1 MVKTEKEFFSFGRYL
16 QSTRLEKKISLEKV
30 SEETR
35 IGMRT
40 LQIIEK
46 EDIEAL
52 PAEVF
57 VRGFLRS
64 FARAVGADEDEAVR
78 LYLARLNME
87 HTLADA
93 GSFSGRSSIK
103 FWRYLVL
110 SIAALLGVMALSIY
124 GVSYFQ
130 NKIHIPEAAEKREVG
145 DIPKGT
151 QPEDEQI
158 SNTHESTTTESVDK
172 LRLRITAVE
181 DTWIKVIID
190 NKEPNEYNLI
200 AGEEMEI
207 EASAGYNLLIGNATG
222 LELTLNEKPIPISG
236 KIGEVVSIQLP

>member
-1 MVKTEKEFFSFGRYL
+1 
-16 QSTRLEKKISLEKV
+16 LEEV

-35 IGMRT
+35 IGMVN
-40 LQIIEK
+40 LQHIEK
-46 EDIEAL
+46 EDLEAL

-64 FARAVGADEDEAVR
+64 FARAVGADEEEAVR
-78 LYLARLNME
+78 LYDARLNME
-87 HTLADA
+87 HALADA

-110 SIAALLGVMALSIY
+110 SVAALLSVMALSIY

-130 NKIHIPEAAEKREVG
+130 RQDHMPETAGKQEVSEK
-145 DIPKGT
+145 PKVT
-151 QPEDEQI
+151 TLPDQQI
-158 SNTHESTTTESVDK
+158 SNVRKGSTTESPKK
-172 LRLRITAVE
+172 LVLQIAAVE

-190 NKEPNEYNLI
+190 NKDPKEYNLN
-200 AGEEMEI
+200 AGGHMEI
-207 EASAGYNLLIGNATG
+207 EASAGYNLLIGNSAG
-222 LELTLNEKPIPISG
+222 LVLKLNGKPIPISG

>member
-1 MVKTEKEFFSFGRYL
+1 MKTEKESISFGRYL
-16 QSTRLEKKISLEKV
+16 QSIRLEKKISLEKV

-35 IGMRT
+35 IGMGL

-46 EDIEAL
+46 EDLEAL

-64 FARAVGADEDEAVR
+64 FAKAVGADEGEAVR
-78 LYLARLNME
+78 LYQSRLDME

-93 GSFSGRSSIK
+93 GSFSGRSAIK
-103 FWRYLVL
+103 FWRYLIL
-110 SIAALLGVMALSIY
+110 SVAALMSVMALSIY

-130 NKIHIPEAAEKREVG
+130 NLVHMPETAEKQEAGEKPEGALTGDQHISKPRE
-145 DIPKGT
+145 
-151 QPEDEQI
+151 
-158 SNTHESTTTESVDK
+158 SATTETVEK
-172 LRLRITAVE
+172 LILQITAVE

-190 NKEPNEYNLI
+190 YKEPNEYNLS
-200 AGEEMEI
+200 AGEQMEL
-207 EASAGYNLLIGNATG
+207 EALAGYNLLIGNAAG
-222 LELTLNEKPIPISG
+222 LVLKLNEKPIPISG

>member
-1 MVKTEKEFFSFGRYL
+1 MMKTEKESFSFGRYL
-16 QSTRLEKKISLEKV
+16 QSIRLEKKISLEKV

-35 IGMRT
+35 IGMGI

-46 EDIEAL
+46 EDLEAL

-64 FARAVGADEDEAVR
+64 FARAVGADAGEAVR
-78 LYLARLNME
+78 LYQARLNME

-93 GSFSGRSSIK
+93 GSFSGRASIK

-110 SIAALLGVMALSIY
+110 SVAALLSVMALSIY

-130 NKIHIPEAAEKREVG
+130 NQAHLPETEEKQEVSVKQ
-145 DIPKGT
+145 KGT
-151 QPEDEQI
+151 LQEGQQI
-158 SNTHESTTTESVDK
+158 SNTRGSATTESAEK
-172 LRLRITAVE
+172 LILQITAVE
-181 DTWIKVIID
+181 DTWVKVIMD
-190 NKEPNEYNLI
+190 NKEPNEYNLN
-200 AGEEMEI
+200 AGEQLEL
-207 EASAGYNLLIGNATG
+207 EALTGYNLLIGNAAG
-222 LELTLNEKPIPISG
+222 LTLTLNENPIPISG

>member
-1 MVKTEKEFFSFGRYL
+1 MKTEKESFSFCRYL

-35 IGMRT
+35 IGMGV

-46 EDIEAL
+46 EDLEAL

-64 FARAVGADEDEAVR
+64 FAKAVGVDEGEAVR
-78 LYLARLNME
+78 LYEARLNME
-87 HTLADA
+87 NTLADA

-110 SIAALLGVMALSIY
+110 SVAALLSVMALSIY

-130 NKIHIPEAAEKREVG
+130 SQVHMPETVEKREVSEKPKIAISG
-145 DIPKGT
+145 D
-151 QPEDEQI
+151 QQI
-158 SNTHESTTTESVDK
+158 SNVRESVTAESVEK
-172 LRLRITAVE
+172 MILQITAVE

-190 NKEPNEYNLI
+190 NKEPNEFNLSV
-200 AGEEMEI
+200 GEQMEI
-207 EASAGYNLLIGNATG
+207 EASAGYNLLIGNAAG
-222 LELTLNEKPIPISG
+222 LVLKLNEKPIPISG

>member
-1 MVKTEKEFFSFGRYL
+1 MKTEKESFSFGRYL
-16 QSTRLEKKISLEKV
+16 QSIRLEKKISLEKV

-35 IGMRT
+35 IGMGL

-46 EDIEAL
+46 EDLEAL

-64 FARAVGADEDEAVR
+64 FAKAVGADEEEAVR
-78 LYLARLNME
+78 LYQGRLNME

-93 GSFSGRSSIK
+93 GSFSGRSAIK
-103 FWRYLVL
+103 FWRYLIL
-110 SIAALLGVMALSIY
+110 SVAALMSVMALSIY

-130 NKIHIPEAAEKREVG
+130 NLAHMPETEEKQVAGEKPEAAPTG
-145 DIPKGT
+145 D
-151 QPEDEQI
+151 QHI
-158 SNTHESTTTESVDK
+158 SKNATTETAEK
-172 LRLRITAVE
+172 LLLQITAVE

-190 NKEPNEYNLI
+190 NKEPNEYNLS
-200 AGEEMEI
+200 AGEQMEL
-207 EASAGYNLLIGNATG
+207 EAFAGYNLLIGNAAG
-222 LELTLNEKPIPISG
+222 LGLKLNEKPIPISG